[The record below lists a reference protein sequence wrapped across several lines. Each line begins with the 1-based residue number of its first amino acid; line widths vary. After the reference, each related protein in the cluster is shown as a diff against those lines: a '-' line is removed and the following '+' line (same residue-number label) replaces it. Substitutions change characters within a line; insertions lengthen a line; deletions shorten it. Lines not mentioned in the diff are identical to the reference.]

1 MKLLDVDGLLD
12 QAARDTGLADFGN
25 LPYREALEALHY
37 GYTQDSGL
45 PPPVQSGL
53 LDGLVRLL
61 AKRLKLVED
70 RKEYPKIA
78 EETVEAPLIVVGLP
92 RTGSTHLHALLAT
105 RPGARAPLQWE
116 MNEPSPPPMAVTFES
131 DPRIAKVQQQ
141 LDARP
146 NAGELMKAHP
156 FGATRAEQCI
166 GLIDWS
172 FINSAAAATCR
183 MPSYLEWF
191 LNADHRPAY
200 EHHFHMLQ
208 HLQFGV
214 PGEWVL
220 KWPKHL
226 FSLPA
231 LLWKYPDARIVW
243 THRDPGQALA
253 SVASFVGTIR
263 RGLDPEFDP
272 VRFGAEWVA
281 LEEIGLLRAMAAR
294 EALGDGHRFYDV
306 HYIDL
311 LADPLGTVCRIHD
324 HFNITVNDAV
334 RRKIAAFQR
343 DNPQNKHGR
352 HSYTPEEYGLNMDA
366 LRERFAAYIERFAV
380 SPDRPPPAS
389 RRASRT

>member
-1 MKLLDVDGLLD
+1 MSLPDVDGLLD
-12 QAARDTGLADFGN
+12 QAARDTGLADFGE

-53 LDGLVRLL
+53 LGGLVSLL

-70 RKEYPKIA
+70 RRRHPKIA
-78 EETVEAPLIVVGLP
+78 QETVEAPLVVVGLP

-105 RPGARAPLQWE
+105 KPGARAPLQWE
-116 MNEPSPPPMAVTFES
+116 MNEPSPPPMAATFES

-156 FGATRAEQCI
+156 FGATRPEQCI

-172 FINSAAAATCR
+172 FINFAAAATCR
-183 MPSYLEWF
+183 MPSYLDWF

-208 HLQFGV
+208 HLQYGV

-226 FSLPA
+226 FSLPE
-231 LLWKYPDARIVW
+231 RG
-243 THRDPGQALA
+243 RG
-253 SVASFVGTIR
+253 FVFVDGVLHEAEVR
-263 RGLDPEFDP
+263 AWPHLVSDRSEGEAVLVELDG
-272 VRFGAEWVA
+272 RFGTEVV
-281 LEEIGLLRAMAAR
+281 EGVTIGSVFSTIGADGRAWGVRGGGNRGYVLSSAFAGYTWRGESAIGQLDRSAPRSSFAAR
-294 EALGDGHRFYDV
+294 
-306 HYIDL
+306 
-311 LADPLGTVCRIHD
+311 
-324 HFNITVNDAV
+324 
-334 RRKIAAFQR
+334 
-343 DNPQNKHGR
+343 
-352 HSYTPEEYGLNMDA
+352 
-366 LRERFAAYIERFAV
+366 
-380 SPDRPPPAS
+380 
-389 RRASRT
+389 

>member
-70 RKEYPKIA
+70 RKEQEHPKIA

-243 THRDPGQALA
+243 DPSGPWPGAGVRGQLRRRHPPGSGPPTSIRCA
-253 SVASFVGTIR
+253 SARNGSHWKRSVCCGPWR
-263 RGLDPEFDP
+263 P
-272 VRFGAEWVA
+272 VR
-281 LEEIGLLRAMAAR
+281 RSAMDTRSTTFTTTICLPTPSAR
-294 EALGDGHRFYDV
+294 SVESM
-306 HYIDL
+306 
-311 LADPLGTVCRIHD
+311 
-324 HFNITVNDAV
+324 IT
-334 RRKIAAFQR
+334 
-343 DNPQNKHGR
+343 
-352 HSYTPEEYGLNMDA
+352 ST
-366 LRERFAAYIERFAV
+366 
-380 SPDRPPPAS
+380 
-389 RRASRT
+389 